1 MHAAKTVKDSEIKAL
16 NNENKNLVAENKTLR
31 SDLKEVS
38 KNLYVSKIESTDFV
52 NKLERKIEV
61 LKDNLKNQK

>member
-31 SDLKEVS
+31 SDLKEAQRIYMCPR
-38 KNLYVSKIESTDFV
+38 L
-52 NKLERKIEV
+52 
-61 LKDNLKNQK
+61 NLKTLSTSWKEK